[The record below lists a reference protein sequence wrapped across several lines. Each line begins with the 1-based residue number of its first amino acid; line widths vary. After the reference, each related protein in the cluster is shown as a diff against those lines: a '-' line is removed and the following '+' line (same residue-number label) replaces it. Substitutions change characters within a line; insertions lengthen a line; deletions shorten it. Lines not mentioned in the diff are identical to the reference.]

1 MQISM
6 DSALWKNAMAYLRGS
21 LVRPMESDSAR
32 RWAVGYGLDIAVPVN
47 YTSHFIVQQAFA
59 EVRWLHG
66 TMTIGSKEFPM
77 ELKNQTLSS
86 GSQALGIN
94 ARPIPQVRFA
104 LPEYITLPFLERLV
118 AVQRPCLLWNNDR

>member
-6 DSALWKNAMAYLRGS
+6 DSALWKTAMVYLRGS

-59 EVRWLHG
+59 RGKASLA
-66 TMTIGSKEFPM
+66 S
-77 ELKNQTLSS
+77 
-86 GSQALGIN
+86 
-94 ARPIPQVRFA
+94 
-104 LPEYITLPFLERLV
+104 
-118 AVQRPCLLWNNDR
+118 WNNDHQD